1 MGKGVE
7 VGAYRHPPGP
17 GQKELHI
24 AGFRIEPKAKYMY
37 GPVYVPSS
45 WLGTGRGKN
54 DRIRTIEPYREYMD
68 SRRANVVGSPRG
80 LFWAVLR
87 GFPMGGRFPCLG
99 SFDGLRGPISRFV
112 FGV

>member
-7 VGAYRHPPGP
+7 VGRTFIPQGP

-45 WLGTGRGKN
+45 WLGMGRGGCKN
-54 DRIRTIEPYREYMD
+54 DRIRTIEPYRVYMD
-68 SRRANVVGSPRG
+68 SRRANVIGSQRG
-80 LFWAVLR
+80 LF
-87 GFPMGGRFPCLG
+87 
-99 SFDGLRGPISRFV
+99 
-112 FGV
+112 